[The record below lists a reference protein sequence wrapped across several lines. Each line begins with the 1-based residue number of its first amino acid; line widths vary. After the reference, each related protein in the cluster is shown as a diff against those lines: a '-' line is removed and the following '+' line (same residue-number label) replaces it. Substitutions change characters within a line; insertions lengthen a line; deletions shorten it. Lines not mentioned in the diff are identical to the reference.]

1 MSDAEA
7 FTQKYV
13 TDYAIPYRDA
23 ALQYLTSIDTLCKA
37 SGGGLGHVD
46 KMKLVS
52 ALASLEAYSILKPE
66 PTFSGFSYKDCLGEF
81 MVDSGVKATF
91 SLLNKIFTIQETAL
105 DSYLYVNS
113 LQRQR
118 ETIIGPLQRLSVSTT
133 DGDMSSSLGN
143 VVSMLDES
151 YQNQMLDYN
160 SIVRYLRS
168 NASTNK
174 SMVSL
179 AKFALKKCGVLTE
192 DTLGGAV
199 LAKATP
205 IIKITTVVAD
215 EAIGL
220 KDTCKKTYELRHLQK
235 LIDAMVAQYK
245 IDVAAYEK
253 DKTDEAAARVLD
265 DLLLLQ
271 RLRLYG
277 EKVAYG
283 LWSAQAESWIG
294 KLFLHGEDPSFYE
307 PVYQNSVDEL
317 ISASVIPAM
326 QPLEVRSG
334 ELCTIHYNQRVG
346 YYALISPKDAD
357 SAGRR
362 ITDADAASRLAIGAD
377 VNGMLSAQPVSG
389 QPLHIGYLNS
399 SGSVLV
405 GAMGGTMQIDAMT
418 QSGGDLTLITNNQ
431 ANITCGQMQVTNCTF
446 APKHADRRR
455 SDGQRDAGG

>member
-1 MSDAEA
+1 MKRTLASILAVLLILSILSPAALCAEQQDDTPEINSILLDAMLHGERHWVIETLVQDSRKNNPLAILQGTGERKSLAREALDTYEGVDAKSDTYAAIYRGMVDIMEKIYNKDEYISGLADEAGNLIGAAAELFTGIDGLKDMISDVTKSTDEIRYDRLLKAALTEEFTATNGMTIGKNESDLIYSRQARDIVNYFGSFIALVKTNVDTLVGMSDAEA

-37 SGGGLGHVD
+37 SGGGLGHAD

-245 IDVAAYEK
+245 IDV
-253 DKTDEAAARVLD
+253 T
-265 DLLLLQ
+265 
-271 RLRLYG
+271 
-277 EKVAYG
+277 
-283 LWSAQAESWIG
+283 
-294 KLFLHGEDPSFYE
+294 
-307 PVYQNSVDEL
+307 
-317 ISASVIPAM
+317 
-326 QPLEVRSG
+326 
-334 ELCTIHYNQRVG
+334 
-346 YYALISPKDAD
+346 
-357 SAGRR
+357 
-362 ITDADAASRLAIGAD
+362 
-377 VNGMLSAQPVSG
+377 
-389 QPLHIGYLNS
+389 
-399 SGSVLV
+399 
-405 GAMGGTMQIDAMT
+405 
-418 QSGGDLTLITNNQ
+418 
-431 ANITCGQMQVTNCTF
+431 
-446 APKHADRRR
+446 
-455 SDGQRDAGG
+455 